1 MPERHLFVSPHY
13 DDTVYSCGATMH
25 TLAQS
30 GAEVL
35 NLTVMAG
42 IPQPPFPDTPV
53 LKDNLTRW
61 QAGEHPM
68 QTRRSEDQNAAAI
81 LGADTLYM
89 PCLDCLYRTHPQT
102 NEALYPTEESLWQA
116 AHSADP
122 VPAQIAAFPLNLA
135 GFRRVY
141 APLSAGNHIDHQ
153 ILREQARA
161 WQKAGV
167 AVWWYAD
174 YPYMR
179 QPQRVQQALN
189 SFQGEALQMID
200 VVFEEPVMRV
210 KVKAMRAY
218 ATQISSFWES
228 DRAIDEEV
236 RQTFRDDVPGR
247 YRERFWRVQ
256 PAMPAP
262 GTERNLR

>member
-1 MPERHLFVSPHY
+1 
-13 DDTVYSCGATMH
+13 MH
-25 TLAQS
+25 RLAQS

-42 IPQPPFPDTPV
+42 MPQPPFPETPV
-53 LKDNLTRW
+53 LEDNLTRW

-81 LGADTLYM
+81 LGADTLYL
-89 PCLDCLYRTHPQT
+89 PCLDCLYRTHPAT
-102 NEALYPTEESLWQA
+102 DEALYPTEKSLWQA
-116 AHSADP
+116 PHAADP

-141 APLSAGNHIDHQ
+141 APLAAGNHVDHQ
-153 ILREQARA
+153 LLQQQARQ
-161 WQKAGV
+161 WQQAGV
-167 AVWWYAD
+167 AVWFYAD

-179 QPQRVQQALN
+179 QPQRVQQALE
-189 SFQGEALQMID
+189 SFQGDTLQIMD
-200 VVFEEPVMRV
+200 VVFDEALMRV

-228 DRAIDEEV
+228 ESAIDAEV
-236 RQTFRDDVPGR
+236 RQTFRDDAPGW
-247 YRERFWRVQ
+247 YRERFFRVL
-256 PAMPAP
+256 PATTTPDTPAP
-262 GTERNLR
+262 DRR